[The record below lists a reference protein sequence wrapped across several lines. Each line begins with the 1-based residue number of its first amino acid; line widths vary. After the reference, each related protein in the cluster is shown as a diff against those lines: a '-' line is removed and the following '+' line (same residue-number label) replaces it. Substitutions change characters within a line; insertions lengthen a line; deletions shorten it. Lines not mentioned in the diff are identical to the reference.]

1 MPVIK
6 RGKRRL
12 GGGAGRAWWLWE
24 WLCEEVLRSD
34 DGSGDWCQ
42 AEAQTPLRAMS
53 EDQLKAFLEAVK
65 ADAVLQEKLNA
76 SVDAD
81 AVVVIAKAAGF
92 VISAEELKT
101 AQAGAEELSEEQLEG
116 VAGSSGT
123 NLTSCPVSQLGPPT
137 CCGPAVSGC
146 FG

>member
-1 MPVIK
+1 
-6 RGKRRL
+6 
-12 GGGAGRAWWLWE
+12 
-24 WLCEEVLRSD
+24 
-34 DGSGDWCQ
+34 
-42 AEAQTPLRAMS
+42 MS
-53 EDQLKAFLEAVK
+53 EEQLKAFMEAVK
-65 ADAVLQEKLNA
+65 EDAGLQQKLKA
-76 SVDAD
+76 AGETDL
-81 AVVVIAKAAGF
+81 VVAIAKAAGF

-101 AQAGAEELSEEQLEG
+101 AQACAEELSEEQLEG